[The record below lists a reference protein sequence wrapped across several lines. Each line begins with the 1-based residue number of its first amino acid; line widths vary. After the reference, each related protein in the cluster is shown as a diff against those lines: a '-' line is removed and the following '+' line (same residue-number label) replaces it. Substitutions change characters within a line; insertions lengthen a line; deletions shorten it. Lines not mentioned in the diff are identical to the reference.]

1 MWFPGVT
8 CCLQFKASDWFAL
21 PAWRC
26 SCMLISQF
34 EQNTHKLLPKYLVF
48 LIQREE
54 VSGLGWVRKA
64 ESGSVAVSCFFSGLG
79 DFLRW
84 SSDVRNAASVTS
96 LFLIFNM
103 KKGKLK
109 GNLLQL
115 LVTLSSKRKCKCNL
129 QIPYL
134 HITIFKSPVVWS
146 SVWHED
152 RQQYFSIWADFQTLI
167 LNACSDLSFPL
178 GVLFP

>member
-1 MWFPGVT
+1 M
-8 CCLQFKASDWFAL
+8 K
-21 PAWRC
+21 
-26 SCMLISQF
+26 
-34 EQNTHKLLPKYLVF
+34 F
-48 LIQREE
+48 L
-54 VSGLGWVRKA
+54 
-64 ESGSVAVSCFFSGLG
+64 
-79 DFLRW
+79 FLRW

-134 HITIFKSPVVWS
+134 HITIFKSPVV
-146 SVWHED
+146 
-152 RQQYFSIWADFQTLI
+152 
-167 LNACSDLSFPL
+167 
-178 GVLFP
+178 